1 MTKSE
6 QQTAKRDAAKE
17 QESVITGPAE
27 DYLKAIYELELAG
40 GAASTN
46 DIAQRLSFAPAS
58 VTGMIRRLAEHG
70 LLAYERYRGV
80 TLTAAGRKA
89 ALRTLRRHRVI
100 ESYLVGTLGYRWD
113 NVHEEAERLEHAA
126 SEELIDRMAAA
137 IGEPVVDPHGAP
149 IPTREGVVD
158 ETQYCSLAD
167 LGPGHRVAVVR
178 VGDDDP
184 EVLRYLASIGIMPGV
199 TIAVLACE
207 PFDGPITLSIENER
221 ISIGAPLA
229 AQVLV
234 DMIGGSEAPSH

>member
-1 MTKSE
+1 MTRPAQS
-6 QQTAKRDAAKE
+6 TAKRDAVKE

-80 TLTAAGRKA
+80 TLTSAGRKV
-89 ALRTLRRHRVI
+89 ALRTLRRHRII
-100 ESYLVGTLGYRWD
+100 ESYLVETLGYRWD
-113 NVHEEAERLEHAA
+113 NVHDEAERLEHAA
-126 SEELIDRMAAA
+126 SEELIDKMAAA

-167 LGPGHRVAVVR
+167 LGPGHRVGVVR
-178 VGDDDP
+178 VSDDDP

-207 PFDGPITLSIENER
+207 PFDGPITLSIASER

-229 AQVLV
+229 AKVMV